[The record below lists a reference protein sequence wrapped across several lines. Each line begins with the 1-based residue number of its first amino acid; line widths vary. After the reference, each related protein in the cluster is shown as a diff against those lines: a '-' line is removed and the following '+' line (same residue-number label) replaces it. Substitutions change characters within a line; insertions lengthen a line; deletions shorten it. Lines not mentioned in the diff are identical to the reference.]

1 VQEKLSEKLSGKE
14 KLSEKRISD
23 LILGEHPMMF
33 RNPQGYCIACS
44 PKALHKLKTGGFLV
58 DRGQP
63 MKFGLQPGSSDMI
76 GWEPVVV
83 TQEMVGKTV
92 AIFQSIEIK
101 TEHDRLSKEQRA
113 WNRAV
118 SRDGGIVAVWHD
130 RCGVVE
136 ILRGDK
142 IV

>member
-1 VQEKLSEKLSGKE
+1 VQE

-23 LILGEHPMMF
+23 LILHEHPMMF

-44 PKALHKLKTGGFLV
+44 PKALHRLKTGGFLV

-63 MKFGLQPGSSDMI
+63 MKFGLQVGSSDMI
-76 GWEPVVV
+76 GWEPTLV

-101 TEHDRLSKEQRA
+101 TATDRLSKDQRA

-118 SRDGGIVAVWHD
+118 SRDGGIVEVWHD
-130 RCGVVE
+130 KAGVVE
-136 ILRGDK
+136 ILRGEE